1 MNPAAAPIPIDS
13 KSADSKATDSKTNV
27 ICFVCRKR
35 ILDAELGRDRHA
47 HLDQAA

>member
-1 MNPAAAPIPIDS
+1 MNPAAAPIPIVS
-13 KSADSKATDSKTNV
+13 KLTESKTNV

-35 ILDAELGRDRHA
+35 IARSELGRERHA